1 MSQSPSSSSTP
12 PASAMNGEMST
23 PTNGLSLP
31 HSSQV
36 DAETLSL
43 RAKNRR
49 ERNKLAS
56 RKCRALKSA
65 RLIYLDG
72 RVAELED
79 EVRVLRAALGASANA
94 IPTAVEPG
102 LPTPNLTPQ
111 SSLSSI
117 SSSSTRSLASL
128 KSSSLASIT
137 STSSMDT
144 IPDVEVD
151 DEDTSIADLKRE
163 NEALKTCMAKF
174 EQEWNAALATLGLK
188 IPSAINGKQPAT
200 SNPPPDETLTDG
212 NSDPASAN
220 SESSPPGHSL
230 ATLIAAATQLT
241 SQPS

>member
-151 DEDTSIADLKRE
+151 DEDTSITDLKRE

-188 IPSAINGKQPAT
+188 IPSAINVLSTRAF
-200 SNPPPDETLTDG
+200 SCYFNRS
-212 NSDPASAN
+212 SDPAHFSTFLN
-220 SESSPPGHSL
+220 ILHSI
-230 ATLIAAATQLT
+230 IALVYYLLTQMKERPIRLRL
-241 SQPS
+241 